1 MTVRSY
7 DALNVQGMRLYDEQ
21 KYAEALE
28 LLTRE
33 GNNFPE
39 HEAEIAYLRS
49 CMAARIGK
57 PELAVAILEE
67 ALQHGHW
74 YGEQIMRLTP
84 SWQRLQGTP
93 DFERVATIC
102 KEREVAEHPESR
114 VFVREPEGGI
124 QAGQRYPLFIAL
136 HGNADNATHA
146 LDGWQAVTSAEW
158 MLAAIQSSQMVG
170 SQSFGWFDIEQATRE
185 IEWQYAKVREQYAI
199 DTERVVLAGFSGGG
213 ELALRLSLDGTI
225 PARGFVLLGPAIT
238 AETTAARLPLI
249 QEGAAQG
256 LRGYVMLGEEDLNL
270 PQDEIRAVVTLL
282 NDHGIPCGIEEIP
295 DLGHSYPT
303 ENTPMLQ
310 RALAF
315 IEEEA

>member
-1 MTVRSY
+1 MTARTY

-33 GNNFPE
+33 GGAFPE
-39 HEAEIAYLRS
+39 HAAEIAYLRS

-84 SWQRLQGTP
+84 SWQGLQGTP

-102 KEREVAEHPESR
+102 KERETAEHAESR
-114 VFVREPEGGI
+114 VFTREPEGGI
-124 QAGQRYPLFIAL
+124 QAGQRYPLLIAL
-136 HGNADNATHA
+136 HGNSDTATHA
-146 LDGWQAVTSAEW
+146 LGGWQAATSAGW
-158 MLAAIQSSQMVG
+158 LVAAIQSSQMSG
-170 SQSFGWFDIEQATRE
+170 SNSYGWFDDDLAVRE
-185 IEWQYAKVREQYAI
+185 IARQYASLCEQYPI
-199 DTERVVLAGFSGGG
+199 DTERVMLAGFSAGG

-225 PARGFVLLGPAIT
+225 PAQGFVLLGPAIT

-249 QEGAAQG
+249 QEGAARG
-256 LRGYVMLGEEDLNL
+256 LRGYVLLGAEDLNV
-270 PQDEIRAVVTLL
+270 PQDEIRAVVTML

-310 RALAF
+310 RALTF